1 MSWQTFIMEVR
12 VVNKLLAI
20 RKRLSYIEG
29 EVRNMKRIRLIA
41 VMLAAFTITVSGAT
55 YTLVSATYPI
65 NVNGQKIAVTPL
77 NLSGTTYL
85 PLRSISEAVGVP
97 IEWNS
102 AKKSVE
108 ITTVDVDRLKEAS
121 VMIYAENTT
130 VGSQGSAVCWDYG
143 EYLTAYHTVDNGQTN
158 VRTSAGAGLT
168 IDRTNETLDIA
179 TLDTADNV
187 KPVKIGDSDDV
198 KVGDKVIVV
207 GAPERKEDTVTFTTV
222 KKMNEYIVISKTLNS
237 GGSGSPLFDI
247 NGNLIGI
254 VIASSVS
261 ASETYA
267 IPINDIRKAF

>member
-1 MSWQTFIMEVR
+1 
-12 VVNKLLAI
+12 
-20 RKRLSYIEG
+20 
-29 EVRNMKRIRLIA
+29 MKRIKLIA
-41 VMLAAFTITVSGAT
+41 VILAAFTITVSGAT

-77 NLSGTTYL
+77 NYNGTTYL

-108 ITTVDVDRLKEAS
+108 ITTVDIERLKEAS
-121 VMIYAENTT
+121 VMIFAENSSK
-130 VGSQGSAVCWDYG
+130 GSQGSAVAWDYG

-158 VRTSAGAGLT
+158 VRTSGGDKLT

-198 KVGDKVIVV
+198 KVGDKVLIISSPKR
-207 GAPERKEDTVTFTTV
+207 AEDTVAYGTV
-222 KKMNEYIVISKTLNS
+222 SNPDTRGMVVLIPRLSGSADGAS
-237 GGSGSPLFDI
+237 GGAVFDI
-247 NGNLIGI
+247 KGNLIGI
-254 VIASSVS
+254 LVAEDEDNAGRFLV
-261 ASETYA
+261 